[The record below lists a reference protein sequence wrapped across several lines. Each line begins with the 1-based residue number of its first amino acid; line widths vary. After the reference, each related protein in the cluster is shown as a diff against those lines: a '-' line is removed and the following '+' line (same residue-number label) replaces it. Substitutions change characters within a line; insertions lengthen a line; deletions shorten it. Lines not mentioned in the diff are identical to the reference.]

1 MFALRER
8 PGFLRQQHLAWGI
21 AVMLFAGSVIN
32 YLDRAVLGVVMPQI
46 RRDLHLSNQEYGWA
60 LYAFLTAYSV
70 SYILGGQLADRLGYR
85 RLVAWSAAFWSL
97 AGMAHAFIRGLGGL
111 GIVRAALGFGEAA
124 FYPAAM
130 RGVSAWFPS
139 KDRAK
144 AVGLFLSALSLGTL
158 LSAPLVAGIT
168 GRFGWRVSFV
178 ATGACGFLLLPP
190 WLLLHRYIRRIYGTP
205 DPAPVCELADQSSNA
220 VPLGDVLR
228 TRKFL
233 CMLAAK
239 SCSDAAWYFY
249 LFWMPGYFQEV
260 RGMPLAAVG
269 RILWIPYL
277 TAGVGALVG
286 AWLSSALIH
295 RGRTVDRGRKTIMA
309 PSALLAAM
317 GATVYLIP
325 GHMAP
330 MAVMAAVLFGHQ
342 AWSTNIHTSIS
353 EIAPPAHIAVLYGF
367 TGAAGTMMGAAVQ
380 LVIGPVVDVAGYQP
394 IFIGAGLAYLFATLF
409 IFSAGKIEPIGM
421 IITVAE
427 RGNATGRDPAARLPL
442 SVRLGEARNRTMPAA
457 S

>member
-1 MFALRER
+1 
-8 PGFLRQQHLAWGI
+8 
-21 AVMLFAGSVIN
+21 
-32 YLDRAVLGVVMPQI
+32 MPQI

-60 LYAFLTAYSV
+60 VYAFLTAYSV

-97 AGMAHAFIRGLGGL
+97 AGVAHAFIRGLGGL
-111 GIVRAALGFGEAA
+111 GIVRAALGLGEAA

-130 RGVSAWFPS
+130 RGVSGWFPS

-220 VPLGDVLR
+220 VALGDVLR

-233 CMLAAK
+233 CMLAAR

-295 RGRTVDRGRKTIMA
+295 RGWTVDRGRKTIMA

-317 GATVYLIP
+317 GGYCVSHSGSHGTDGGHGGSSIRASSLVHQHPYLHLGDRAARSYRRALWLYGRCRHHDGSRGPVGDRSRGGRGRLPTGLHRGRAGILVRYAFYFF
-325 GHMAP
+325 GGKDRADWHDHHGRRTGNRNGQGSCRSAP
-330 MAVMAAVLFGHQ
+330 RLK
-342 AWSTNIHTSIS
+342 
-353 EIAPPAHIAVLYGF
+353 PAHRRWWAASGIAS
-367 TGAAGTMMGAAVQ
+367 AGGSARAVAHW
-380 LVIGPVVDVAGYQP
+380 IPV
-394 IFIGAGLAYLFATLF
+394 
-409 IFSAGKIEPIGM
+409 IFS
-421 IITVAE
+421 
-427 RGNATGRDPAARLPL
+427 RLKQLPVQP
-442 SVRLGEARNRTMPAA
+442 SIA
-457 S
+457 SHNPR